1 MHIQQLEG
9 LAHKTVLHSIITT
22 HTLTE
27 LMLLCINFVDVTV
40 GFGSPGVSVQE
51 SSGQFMMCV
60 VRDSE
65 ALQDITVTISSEDGT
80 AISNVGVYNLQLLN

>member
-1 MHIQQLEG
+1 MPTG
-9 LAHKTVLHSIITT
+9 LYYYTHGIIIKI
-22 HTLTE
+22 HALKRH
-27 LMLLCINFVDVTV
+27 FVYVEVTV

-60 VRDSE
+60 VRDVE

-80 AISNVGVYNLQLLN
+80 AIANIGT